1 MMSDT
6 KDVIIGMLTENTG
19 RHMLDSGGAYGRNWE
34 RNQDV
39 DWDNTPEFVFD
50 EYGATINVYHYLM
63 DNLVFAEDWN
73 AHWEAFRDANPDEY
87 DWSLMSQWVEA
98 IGGSTENEVGE
109 FNTYNWENDL
119 SQVLQG
125 ITFTLDTGGRYREG
139 FVILQVHGGA
149 DVRGGYT
156 APKVFR
162 TTGEYFPA
170 MAEWYLECDEGH
182 TISGGRG
189 ETLIDGSYTGVT
201 WQVLDDTAR
210 AGWVTCPAEDCD
222 GKLLTGKVSA

>member
-1 MMSDT
+1 MDT
-6 KDVIIGMLTENTG
+6 KEVIIGMLTENTG
-19 RHMLDSGGAYGRNWE
+19 QHMLDSGGAYGRNWQ
-34 RNQDV
+34 RNQGV
-39 DWDNTPEFVFD
+39 DWDSTPEFVFD
-50 EYGATINVYHYLM
+50 EYGATINVYHYLV

-87 DWSLMSQWVEA
+87 DWSLMSDWVEA

-125 ITFTLDTGGRYREG
+125 ITFTLDTGGSYREG

-162 TTGEYFPA
+162 TMGEYFPA
-170 MAEWYLECDEGH
+170 LASWHLECDNGH
-182 TISGGRG
+182 TISGGQG
-189 ETLIDGSYTGVT
+189 ETLIDGYSGVT
-201 WQVLDDTAR
+201 WQMLDDTAR